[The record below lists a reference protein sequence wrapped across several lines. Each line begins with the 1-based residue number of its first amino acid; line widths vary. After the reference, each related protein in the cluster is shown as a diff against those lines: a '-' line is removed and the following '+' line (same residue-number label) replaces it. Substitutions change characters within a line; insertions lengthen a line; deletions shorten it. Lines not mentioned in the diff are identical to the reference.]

1 MMNLGTND
9 KIWPQTNAIFLNVS
23 IVFRLPSPYQALIDC
38 LPRKSAKIYEMGA
51 YCALTECLITQKI
64 HQNPANVEG
73 LLNASD
79 ATSQGIHVSDASCL
93 DVQVWIIQPHEQIVK
108 CESFWLEP
116 SIWEHALIGVSFE
129 PSKHLG
135 RSHES
140 WPGFLV
146 EMRKSPIGYYRD
158 KTHYANHCSQWAKNS
173 LLSIGLLRM
182 ARGGVGGGVSGPMI
196 IHW

>member
-182 ARGGVGGGVSGPMI
+182 ARGGVGGGYQAPC
-196 IHW
+196 